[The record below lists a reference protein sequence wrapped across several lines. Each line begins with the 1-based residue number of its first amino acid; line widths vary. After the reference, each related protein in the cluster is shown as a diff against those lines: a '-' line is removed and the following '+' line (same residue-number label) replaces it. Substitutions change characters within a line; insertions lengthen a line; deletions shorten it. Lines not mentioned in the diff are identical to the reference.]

1 MVSRTN
7 IKHGLAG
14 ALLFILIGA
23 LSACSELPT
32 AAGDDPPPAEP
43 CVWIEGMIHCR
54 PT

>member
-32 AAGDDPPPAEP
+32 ASAGDDPPVEQ